1 MYTNILLLISANPG
15 QHVTAVSTEMLG
27 LKVEMFTLTRQS
39 IRQSG
44 MNQRCQLLNAA
55 NSDHMSDRG

>member
-15 QHVTAVSTEMLG
+15 VSTEMLG
-27 LKVEMFTLTRQS
+27 LKVEMFTLTRRS